1 MVKST
6 ETGSRNTTGF
16 ENKRAKA
23 RLEMM
28 SMKSKEKITREQ
40 SESDDIKVISGFCNG
55 VHLILGNGN
64 PRASLQKKLRH
75 NQIIFP

>member
-6 ETGSRNTTGF
+6 ETGSRNTIGF

-23 RLEMM
+23 RPEMM
-28 SMKSKEKITREQ
+28 SMKRKEKIAREQ
-40 SESDDIKVISGFCNG
+40 SESDDIKVIFGFCNA

-64 PRASLQKKLRH
+64 PRASLQKKLWH
-75 NQIIFP
+75 N

>member
-6 ETGSRNTTGF
+6 DTGSGNTTGF

-40 SESDDIKVISGFCNG
+40 SESDDIKVVFSFCNG
-55 VHLILGNGN
+55 VHVILGNEN
-64 PRASLQKKLRH
+64 PRASLQKKL
-75 NQIIFP
+75 

>member
-1 MVKST
+1 MT
-6 ETGSRNTTGF
+6 FATGGVPHTGPQQ
-16 ENKRAKA
+16 
-23 RLEMM
+23 M

-64 PRASLQKKLRH
+64 PRASLRKKLQH
-75 NQIIFP
+75 NQIIIFP